1 MLNDQLLD
9 LISRLAKAH
18 ESLAESMATL
28 ANPQEKKPLGF
39 FVPPSPRAIMV
50 DCKVDEALG
59 ALWATFNGKDQ
70 PREVLPEGLACKL
83 VGVDLYE
90 SESER
95 YGDSLKLWIYVQCEN
110 QRYILSS
117 GLRTKSE
124 KHHYNNWAG
133 SMMRSFQNATDG
145 QLQGVL
151 RIFPKQGSKDPMAL
165 FASVYAGESGSERI
179 DSLGEPEPETHLEI
193 LRRVNNVLG
202 FKNAR
207 GPGLVDEASEAPV
220 PEQEAVSVAQPVGS
234 AIDLSPI
241 VEALTAARLS
251 QPERKEWL
259 KAQGFSSPAKIPA
272 SEIPRLL
279 AAAKS
284 FLAQREAIHLAQ
296 DEAVGKLWE
305 AAEKKG
311 WTDSA
316 FNVLLKDQQFTFAG
330 AGGTPVDSL
339 TAAEKVKSVVELIED
354 QDVLAEYLELT

>member
-1 MLNDQLLD
+1 LPLFRKILMNDQLLD

-18 ESLAESMATL
+18 ESLAESMAAL

-133 SMMRSFQNATDG
+133 SMMRSFQNATDE

-207 GPGLVDEASEAPV
+207 GPGLEVQTDSGPVSDPVIAPFV
-220 PEQEAVSVAQPVGS
+220 EQEAPAVQPPI
-234 AIDLSPI
+234 AIADEAPQAAFAPTADLAPI
-241 VEALTAARLS
+241 VETLTAAGLN
-251 QPERKEWL
+251 QGQRKAWL
-259 KAQGFSSPAKIPA
+259 KEQGFSSPAKVPV

-279 AAAKS
+279 SAAKV
-284 FLAQREAIHLAQ
+284 LEAEAKLGGDEGMFGLPHEGQ
-296 DEAVGKLWE
+296 D
-305 AAEKKG
+305 
-311 WTDSA
+311 
-316 FNVLLKDQQFTFAG
+316 
-330 AGGTPVDSL
+330 
-339 TAAEKVKSVVELIED
+339 
-354 QDVLAEYLELT
+354 